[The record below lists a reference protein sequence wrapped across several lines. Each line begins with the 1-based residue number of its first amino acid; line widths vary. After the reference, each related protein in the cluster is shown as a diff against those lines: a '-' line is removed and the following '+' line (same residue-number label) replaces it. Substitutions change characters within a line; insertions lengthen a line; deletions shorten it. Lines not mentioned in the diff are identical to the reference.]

1 MNSSTFGKMKVDESG
16 NKKFTGDK
24 WAAKLVSENKGPTG
38 FDAVIDIKPPATV
51 AIGEWSLKVDTKTK
65 LDGKTKIYR
74 YEHPDDFYML
84 FNPWC
89 QGIENMCGYHVAFL
103 MNIQNNRADQHAK
116 QLLVEILFLAF
127 EFTGR
132 T

>member
-1 MNSSTFGKMKVDESG
+1 MYRAVTLYKINSILYFQGKYGKMNTSTFGKMKVDESG
-16 NKKFTGDK
+16 SKKFTGDK
-24 WAAKLVSENKGPTG
+24 WAAKLISENDGPSG
-38 FDAVIDIKPPATV
+38 CEAVIDIKPPAWV

-89 QGIENMCGYHVAFL
+89 KG
-103 MNIQNNRADQHAK
+103 
-116 QLLVEILFLAF
+116 
-127 EFTGR
+127 T